1 MVEIVNLETKM
12 KLKNIKNLMA
22 LAFALPCLILG
33 SAVAQAQEIKER
45 TLKFAY
51 VQPKGSHMGFGVE
64 KFSELVA
71 KKSGNKIIVKGYSDG
86 SLGSDLNV
94 LNSLQGGTIEM
105 TTMPPSL
112 MVGQVKAYGAFSIHF
127 LFGDFKEADAVL
139 DGPVGKKFL
148 EKAPK
153 GVVGLA
159 YWDHGFRN
167 ISNSRRPIAK
177 VEDIQGL
184 KLRVVQEPLFVDSF
198 TALGANPVPLAFTEL
213 YSAMETKA
221 VDGQDNPI
229 AAFEAN
235 KFYEVQKYLS
245 STRHVYQPL
254 IVLINSK
261 VWAQLSPAERKI
273 IQDAANE
280 TAIEQRQVSRKMEA
294 QALETV
300 RKQGVNFTDVSPQER
315 AHMRERVKPV
325 TDKYL
330 QDMSSVDPLPA
341 ELVKAVEAQRSKK

>member
-1 MVEIVNLETKM
+1 MNIK
-12 KLKNIKNLMA
+12 KLKLAVA
-22 LAFALPCLILG
+22 LACATSALIMG
-33 SAVAQAQEIKER
+33 SALAQVQDIKER

-71 KKSGNKIIVKGYSDG
+71 KKSGNKIIVKGYPDG
-86 SLGSDLNV
+86 SLGGDLNV
-94 LNSLQGGTIEM
+94 LTSLQGGTVDM

-112 MVGQVKAYGAFSIHF
+112 MVGQAKSYGAFSIHF

-153 GVVGLA
+153 GVVGLT

-167 ISNSRRPIAK
+167 ISNSKRPIAK

-198 TALGANPVPLAFTEL
+198 AALGANPVPLAFTEL

-254 IVLINSK
+254 IVLISSK
-261 VWAQLSPAERKI
+261 AWDQFSPAEKKI
-273 IQDAANE
+273 IQEAANE
-280 TAIEQRQVSRKMEA
+280 TTIEQRKVSRNMDA
-294 QALETV
+294 QAIDLV
-300 RKQGVNFTDVSPQER
+300 KKQGVNFTDVTPQER
-315 AHMRERVKPV
+315 ARMRERVKPV
-325 TDKYL
+325 TDKCL
-330 QDMSSVDPLPA
+330 QGMSSVDPLPA
-341 ELVKAVEAQRSKK
+341 ELVKAVEAQRAKE

>member
-1 MVEIVNLETKM
+1 MKFTKI
-12 KLKNIKNLMA
+12 KLAIA
-22 LAFALPCLILG
+22 LACVAPVLMMG
-33 SAVAQAQEIKER
+33 SALAQVQDIKER

-71 KKSGNKIIVKGYSDG
+71 KKSGNKIIIKGYPDG
-86 SLGSDLNV
+86 SLGGDLNV
-94 LNSLQGGTIEM
+94 LTSLQGGTVDM

-112 MVGQVKAYGAFSIHF
+112 MVGQAKAYGAFSIHF
-127 LFGDFKEADAVL
+127 LFGDFKEADTVL

-153 GVVGLA
+153 GVVGLT

-167 ISNSRRPIAK
+167 ISNSKRPIAK

-254 IVLINSK
+254 IVLISSK
-261 VWAQLSPAERKI
+261 AWDQFSPAEKKI

-280 TAIEQRQVSRKMEA
+280 TTIEQRKVSRNMDA
-294 QALETV
+294 QAIDLV
-300 RKQGVNFTDVSPQER
+300 KKQGVNFTDVTPQER
-315 AHMRERVKPV
+315 ARMRERVKPV

-341 ELVKAVEAQRSKK
+341 ELVKAVEAQRTKK

>member
-1 MVEIVNLETKM
+1 LNLK
-12 KLKNIKNLMA
+12 KS
-22 LAFALPCLILG
+22 F
-33 SAVAQAQEIKER
+33 AVAISVSSLMMGHAYAQNAEIQVR

-51 VQPKGSHMGFGVE
+51 VQPKTSHMGFGVE
-64 KFSELVA
+64 RFAELVA
-71 KKSGNKIIVKGYSDG
+71 KKSGNKITVKGYSDG
-86 SLGSDLNV
+86 SLGGDLNV
-94 LNSLQGGTIEM
+94 LSSLQGGTIDM

-112 MVGQVKAYGAFSIHF
+112 MVGQAKAFGAFSIHF
-127 LFGDFKEADAVL
+127 LFNDFKEADTVL

-148 EKAPK
+148 DKAPK
-153 GVVGLA
+153 GVVGLT

-167 ISNSRRPIAK
+167 ISNSRRSIAK

-184 KLRVVQEPLFVDSF
+184 KLRVIQEPLFVDSF
-198 TALGANPVPLAFTEL
+198 SALGANPVPLAFTEL

-254 IVLINSK
+254 IVLISSK
-261 VWAQLSPAERKI
+261 AWDQLSPVEKKL

-280 TAIEQRQVSRKMEA
+280 TTIEQRKVSRAMDAKAIE
-294 QALETV
+294 LV
-300 RKQGVNFTDVSPQER
+300 KSQGVIFTEVSPQER
-315 AHMRERVKPV
+315 ARMREKVKPV

-330 QDMSSVDPLPA
+330 QDMNAIDPLPA
-341 ELVKAVEAQRSKK
+341 ELVKAVEAQRAKK

>member
-1 MVEIVNLETKM
+1 MNIN
-12 KLKNIKNLMA
+12 KLKLAVA
-22 LAFALPCLILG
+22 LASAAPAFMMG
-33 SAVAQAQEIKER
+33 SALAQVQDIKER

-71 KKSGNKIIVKGYSDG
+71 KKSGNKIVIKGYPDG
-86 SLGSDLNV
+86 SLGGDLNV
-94 LNSLQGGTIEM
+94 LTSLQGGTVDM

-112 MVGQVKAYGAFSIHF
+112 MVGQAKPYGAFSIHF

-153 GVVGLA
+153 GVVGLT

-167 ISNSRRPIAK
+167 ISNSKRPIAK

-254 IVLINSK
+254 IVLISSK
-261 VWAQLSPAERKI
+261 AWDQFSPAEKKI

-280 TAIEQRQVSRKMEA
+280 TTIEQRKVSRNMDA
-294 QALETV
+294 QAIDLV
-300 RKQGVNFTDVSPQER
+300 KKQGVTFTDVTPQER
-315 AHMRERVKPV
+315 ARMRERVKPV

-341 ELVKAVEAQRSKK
+341 ELVKAVEVQRTKK